1 VKEKCIS
8 LFSGLSSGSIE
19 KKIRNLV
26 ILVSIPV
33 LMFVFTISIVSN
45 YYAHR
50 EQLKSDAEILTNQMA
65 ANVRASLTFNDKK
78 TATDIL
84 TSLSVRKDIVSTM
97 LLEPDGKLFAS
108 YIDDQ
113 LDSQLIYQQNYQWRK
128 AAIMQGGAHFYYG
141 AAHLHMISPILL
153 NEEIIGYIFIEIG
166 FDSIHKVLLKNILF
180 ALFLL
185 FLSIIIIYW
194 LSANLQ
200 KRISM
205 PILQLAEV
213 MKSVTDKGD
222 YSLYIEKQDD
232 DEVGLL
238 ADGFNSMIQQI
249 SKRDQKLVKY
259 NAGLE
264 HEVAERTKDLLQAKQ
279 AAEAASQ
286 AKSEFLANM
295 SHEIRTP
302 MNGVLGMTE
311 LLIESGLNTQQL
323 HFANSAYGA
332 GKSLLTIINDILDFS
347 KIEAGKLQLDIKDF
361 SLRPL
366 IEDTV
371 AILNGIARKKSI
383 EMILDLPDELPA
395 QVKGDSGRL
404 RQVLVNLLGNAIKF
418 SDEGEV
424 CLRLHVLELSNNKL
438 KLLFEISDT
447 GPGIPLQ
454 EQENIFKHFTQVDGS
469 LTRRF
474 GGTGLGLAICTQ
486 LVKLMNGQITVESQ
500 PGEGACFKVFIDFDV
515 SEQQNSTLTPDLHQ
529 LKNLRVLT
537 VDDHPLNLEILD
549 RQIAK
554 WCMQHDIADNGNK
567 ALELLHQSNND
578 NHPYNI
584 AILDAHMPEMD
595 GIELAQNIL
604 QDDAFNGLH
613 IILLSSSSEDKNAS
627 ELVKNEIK
635 YFLDKPVRR
644 EHLLGC
650 LLDIVNSPSTIKN
663 TVPAMPQPNV
673 SSLLTGR
680 ILLTDDNDLNQTLV
694 RDMLEAYDVQVDIA
708 VNGKEAVQAFENEQ
722 YDVILMDYHMPEM
735 NGIEATMKI
744 REIEQNASHGAH
756 TTIIALTADIQ
767 KKVLDKC
774 SEAGMDD
781 YLNKPF
787 SRKELTE
794 KLNVWMKR
802 GGAT

>member
-1 VKEKCIS
+1 MKEKCIS
-8 LFSGLSSGSIE
+8 LLSGLSSGSIE

-26 ILVSIPV
+26 MLVSISV
-33 LMFVFTISIVSN
+33 LILVFTISIFSN

-50 EQLKSDAEILTNQMA
+50 EQLKSDTEILTTQVA

-84 TSLSVRKDIVSTM
+84 TSLSVREDIVSVL

-108 YIDDQ
+108 YISDQ
-113 LDSQLIYQQNYQWRK
+113 LDSQLIYLQDYQWRK
-128 AAIMQGGAHFYYG
+128 AAIMQGGIHVHYSAT
-141 AAHLHMISPILL
+141 HLDMISPILL

-166 FDSIHKVLLKNILF
+166 FDSIHKVLLENILF

-222 YSLYIEKQDD
+222 YTLYIKKQDD

-238 ADGFNSMIQQI
+238 TDGFNSMIQQI

-259 NAGLE
+259 SAGLE

-279 AAEAASQ
+279 AAEAANE

-347 KIEAGKLQLDIKDF
+347 KIEAGKLQLNIKDF

-418 SDEGEV
+418 TDEGEV

-438 KLLFEISDT
+438 SLLFEISDT
-447 GPGIPLQ
+447 GQGIPLQ

-474 GGTGLGLAICTQ
+474 GGTGLGLAICAQ
-486 LVKLMNGQITVESQ
+486 LINLMNGQITVKSQ
-500 PGEGACFKVFIDFDV
+500 PGEGACFKVLIDFDV
-515 SEQQNSTLTPDLHQ
+515 SELQNSTHTPDLHQ

-554 WCMQHDIADNGNK
+554 WCMQHDIADNANK

-578 NHPYNI
+578 NRPYNVI
-584 AILDAHMPEMD
+584 ILDAHMPEM
-595 GIELAQNIL
+595 GGVELAQTIL
-604 QDDAFNGLH
+604 QDDAFTGLH
-613 IILLSSSSEDKNAS
+613 IVLLGSSSEDKNAN
-627 ELVKNEIK
+627 ELVENEIK

-644 EHLLGC
+644 EHLLEC
-650 LLDIVNSPSTIKN
+650 LLDIVNNPSAIKN
-663 TVPAMPQPNV
+663 TVLAQPQPNV
-673 SSLLTGR
+673 NSQLTGR
-680 ILLTDDNDLNQTLV
+680 ILLADDNDLNQTLV
-694 RDMLEAYDVQVDIA
+694 RDMLEAFDVQVDIA

-722 YDVILMDYHMPEM
+722 YDVILMDYHMPEI

-744 REIEQNASHGAH
+744 REIEQNDSHGAH
-756 TTIIALTADIQ
+756 TPIIALTADIQ
-767 KKVLDKC
+767 KNILDKC
-774 SEAGMDD
+774 SKAGMDD

-787 SRKELTE
+787 SHKELTE
-794 KLNVWMKR
+794 KLSVWMKK
-802 GGAT
+802 GGAI